1 MDCSSLQNVTSCAKS
16 TCRKRGQSGER
27 CMAKYLRTSRS
38 MAWRN
43 SSERE
48 GQCPTARGS
57 AKRLAPGA
65 SPPTRP
71 MAAAGRP
78 VGNLLYL
85 VFAGLVASATIGVF
99 FGIGFFLLVQPRS
112 EVIAI
117 LDTHDRGIETDPLRS
132 SAFPSQNSDE
142 PPADLPTV
150 ATPPEESV
158 AAQTAARVS
167 GDGQASASAAKGV
180 TPSAVRARAR
190 RTRAASRNR
199 RLNLTERAAWREDRI
214 LSAAY
219 DRAHRETGLDS
230 IRR

>member
-1 MDCSSLQNVTSCAKS
+1 MHGKIFANFSFDGLAQQF
-16 TCRKRGQSGER
+16 RKGRAEPDR
-27 CMAKYLRTSRS
+27 A
-38 MAWRN
+38 
-43 SSERE
+43 
-48 GQCPTARGS
+48 GS

-65 SPPTRP
+65 SPPTRLT
-71 MAAAGRP
+71 AAAGRP

-85 VFAGLVASATIGVF
+85 VFVGLVASATIGVF

-112 EVIAI
+112 EVIAS
-117 LDTHDRGIETDPLRS
+117 LVTHDHGIETDPLRS

-142 PPADLPTV
+142 LPADLPTV

-158 AAQTAARVS
+158 AAQAAARVS

-190 RTRAASRNR
+190 RTRAANRNR
-199 RLNLTERAAWREDRI
+199 RLNPTERAAWREDRI

-219 DRAHRETGLDS
+219 DRAHREAGLDS

>member
-1 MDCSSLQNVTSCAKS
+1 MHGKLFANFSFDELAQQL
-16 TCRKRGQSGER
+16 RKGRAEPDP
-27 CMAKYLRTSRS
+27 A
-38 MAWRN
+38 
-43 SSERE
+43 
-48 GQCPTARGS
+48 GS

-71 MAAAGRP
+71 TAAAGRP

-85 VFAGLVASATIGVF
+85 IFAGLVASATIGVF

-112 EVIAI
+112 EVIAS
-117 LDTHDRGIETDPLRS
+117 LGTHDRGIETDPPRS
-132 SAFPSQNSDE
+132 DAFPSQNSDE
-142 PPADLPTV
+142 LPAERPAVV
-150 ATPPEESV
+150 APPEESV
-158 AAQTAARVS
+158 AARAAAPVS
-167 GDGQASASAAKGV
+167 ADSQVSASAVKGV
-180 TPSAVRARAR
+180 TASAVRAPVR

>member
-1 MDCSSLQNVTSCAKS
+1 MHGNIFANLSFDGLARQF
-16 TCRKRGQSGER
+16 RKGRAEPDRAG
-27 CMAKYLRTSRS
+27 C
-38 MAWRN
+38 
-43 SSERE
+43 
-48 GQCPTARGS
+48 

-71 MAAAGRP
+71 TAAAGRP

-85 VFAGLVASATIGVF
+85 VFAGLVASVTIGVF

-112 EVIAI
+112 EVIAS
-117 LDTHDRGIETDPLRS
+117 LDTHDRGIETDPPRS
-132 SAFPSQNSDE
+132 DASPSQNSDE
-142 PPADLPTV
+142 LPADRPTM

-158 AAQTAARVS
+158 AAQAVASVSAEGQVSSATKGITA
-167 GDGQASASAAKGV
+167 
-180 TPSAVRARAR
+180 TAVRAPVR
-190 RTRAASRNR
+190 RTRAANRNR
-199 RLNLTERAAWREDRI
+199 RLSLTERAARREDRI

>member
-1 MDCSSLQNVTSCAKS
+1 MHGKIFANLSFDEFSQQLRKGRAEPDRAGCA
-16 TCRKRGQSGER
+16 T
-27 CMAKYLRTSRS
+27 
-38 MAWRN
+38 
-43 SSERE
+43 
-48 GQCPTARGS
+48 
-57 AKRLAPGA
+57 RLASGA
-65 SPPTRP
+65 SPPTRH
-71 MAAAGRP
+71 MAVGRRP

-85 VFAGLVASATIGVF
+85 VFVALAASATIGVF
-99 FGIGFFLLVQPRS
+99 FGVGFFLLVQPTR
-112 EVIAI
+112 EVIAS
-117 LDTHDRGIETDPLRS
+117 LVTHDRGIETDPLSS

-142 PPADLPTV
+142 LPADLPTV

-158 AAQTAARVS
+158 GAQAAARVS
-167 GDGQASASAAKGV
+167 GEGQASASAAKGV

-199 RLNLTERAAWREDRI
+199 RLNPTERAAWREDRI